1 MVPVIQVAVRDEQGA
16 KHLFHIQSEEVTTY
30 MAAVRLVLQEFPTAK
45 TALVSMPIGMS
56 D

>member
-1 MVPVIQVAVRDEQGA
+1 MVPLVQVAVRDKDGQ
-16 KHLFHIQSEEVTTY
+16 KHLFHIQSEEITTY
-30 MAAVRLVLQEFPTAK
+30 LAAVRLVVHEFPAAR

>member
-1 MVPVIQVAVRDEQGA
+1 MVPLVQVAVRDKDGQ
-16 KHLFHIQSEEVTTY
+16 KHLFHIQSEEITTY
-30 MAAVRLVLQEFPTAK
+30 LAAVRLVAHEFPAAR